1 MNKILSPFAE
11 NRGRKSEDEC
21 EEISASEG
29 FRSRRSTGRRYH
41 EHKLAGA
48 SSILLALL
56 LLAFVFAGVASAQ
69 TPPDFPAC
77 SNPQGT
83 LDKNYTS
90 GIHGVV
96 GDPNTYSG
104 ADGVYGVDAV
114 RTLQCFCSDAG
125 NGIQTNWWRVGSL
138 TQDEIDTLVKLGW
151 NYVPDG
157 SVWGLNSEAY
167 MAKNSPYACGGS
179 SSSQTRGAVLAA
191 ASTSTSGSVL
201 GLASTGEAL
210 TFYGLI
216 VLGFASILLGTL
228 LKRKYAN

>member
-1 MNKILSPFAE
+1 MLYYFDRMKNILSA
-11 NRGRKSEDEC
+11 
-21 EEISASEG
+21 
-29 FRSRRSTGRRYH
+29 
-41 EHKLAGA
+41 
-48 SSILLALL
+48 LLALFL
-56 LLAFVFAGVASAQ
+56 LTFVFAGAAGAQ
-69 TPPDFPAC
+69 TPPEFPAC

-83 LDKNYTS
+83 LNKNYTS

-125 NGIQTNWWRVGSL
+125 GGIQTNWWRVGSL

-157 SVWGLNSEAY
+157 SVWGLNPEAY

-179 SSSQTRGAVLAA
+179 SSSETPGAVLA

-216 VLGFASILLGTL
+216 ILGFASILLGKL
-228 LKRKYAN
+228 LQKRSSN

>member
-1 MNKILSPFAE
+1 MFK
-11 NRGRKSEDEC
+11 
-21 EEISASEG
+21 
-29 FRSRRSTGRRYH
+29 
-41 EHKLAGA
+41 KLIFSLIIIFG
-48 SSILLALL
+48 LYLTFPGQ
-56 LLAFVFAGVASAQ
+56 AFAQ

-83 LDKNYTS
+83 LNRNYTS

-179 SSSQTRGAVLAA
+179 SSTETPGAVLA

-201 GLASTGEAL
+201 GLAGTGEAL

-228 LKRKYAN
+228 LKRKSAN